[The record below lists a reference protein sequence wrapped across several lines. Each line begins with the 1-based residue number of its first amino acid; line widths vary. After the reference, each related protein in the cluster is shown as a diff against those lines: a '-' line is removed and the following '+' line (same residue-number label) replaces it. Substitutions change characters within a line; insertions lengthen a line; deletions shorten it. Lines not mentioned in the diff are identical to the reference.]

1 LVEAARDSGLVTE
14 ITGQTHSFNKPVLL
28 RVRADEGPRV
38 ILAAVVDE
46 DDFNREGILSHEV
59 LEAST

>member
-1 LVEAARDSGLVTE
+1 LVTE